1 MKDIEQLK
9 SLWKSLFGDTEAFIS
24 LFFHEVVRDENIRVL
39 EEKGRIL
46 SALYMLP
53 YPFRIWNQ
61 EVTASYISGAGT
73 LPEAQGRGLMRS
85 LLIDSF
91 KEMERRQ
98 IPLSILIPAEP
109 WLYGFYEKSGYV
121 TVFAYNQ
128 QVYPPKDRSLV
139 SATDRTSTS
148 SVGFPPKEQRLG
160 EDDLQCGEN
169 GLKQGEDA
177 LVMEQYSIS
186 DLGDS
191 FLQESEE
198 EGVRLGEDNLQQRED
213 SLRYGKDGL
222 QCGEDESPC
231 EEEGLQHGKE
241 SLVSVRYSISDLGD
255 SFLQKREDLMDACF
269 SYFDQRLRERNACV
283 LHPYAN
289 FRTIVHDY
297 AISDGKIWVA
307 LNSEHIP
314 VGIIFTVPAGGSS
327 FVAKELVADSEEV
340 KEALLCTALNH
351 YHASSGI
358 YRTVVPHTSPTADFS
373 TIAAANSNGT
383 SKAASN
389 ITDVEDSSTT
399 PTVAS
404 NAVDS
409 YTSSSAVS
417 KATTEAASIG
427 TSEFVSNASSEEG
440 QTIPFGMARII
451 DANKMLSM
459 WAAVN
464 PERRLI
470 IHLSDPLLTNN
481 NGSYIIENG
490 KCFKT
495 TDNEGIQTERN
506 YSFQKGIINKP
517 GITNDRIDASPCN
530 TTEGYAMMQHSEDT
544 KTGGD
549 GTPGDYYLETDKE
562 AFETLTMDI
571 GQLAHFIIYPE
582 YPFMSLM
589 FD

>member
-24 LFFHEVVRDENIRVL
+24 LFFHEVVREENIRVL

-73 LPEAQGRGLMRS
+73 LPEAQGRGLMRR

-128 QVYPPKDRSLV
+128 QVYPPKEQRFV

-148 SVGFPPKEQRLG
+148 SVGYPPKEQRLG
-160 EDDLQCGEN
+160 EDDLQCGEETLQCGEN

-198 EGVRLGEDNLQQRED
+198 EGVRLGEDNLQERED

-222 QCGEDESPC
+222 QCGEDDLQYSEN
-231 EEEGLQHGKE
+231 GLKYGEDAILSEK
-241 SLVSVRYSISDLGD
+241 YSISDLGD
-255 SFLQKREDLMDACF
+255 SFLQKREDLMGACF
-269 SYFDQRLRERNACV
+269 SYFDQRLRERNACI
-283 LHPYAN
+283 LHSYAN

-307 LNSEHIP
+307 LNNEHIP

-340 KEALLCTALNH
+340 KEVLLRTALNH

-358 YRTVVPHTSPTADFS
+358 YRTVVLHASPTADFS
-373 TIAAANSNGT
+373 TIAA
-383 SKAASN
+383 
-389 ITDVEDSSTT
+389 
-399 PTVAS
+399 
-404 NAVDS
+404 
-409 YTSSSAVS
+409 
-417 KATTEAASIG
+417 AASIG

-451 DANKMLSM
+451 DAYKVLSM

-464 PERRLI
+464 PERRMI

-495 TDNEGIQTERN
+495 TNNEGIQTERN
-506 YSFQKGIINKP
+506 YSFQKGIINKQ
-517 GITNDRIDASPCN
+517 S
-530 TTEGYAMMQHSEDT
+530 DT

-549 GTPGDYYLETDKE
+549 GITGENAEDYAMSHLIEDTKDRGDGTPCNCHSKADNE
-562 AFETLTMDI
+562 AFEVLTMDI
-571 GQLAHFIIYPE
+571 GQLAHFLIYPE
-582 YPFMSLM
+582 HPFMSLM

>member
-73 LPEAQGRGLMRS
+73 LPEAQGRGLMRR

-109 WLYGFYEKSGYV
+109 WLYGFYEKSGYA

-128 QVYPPKDRSLV
+128 QVYPPKERRLASI
-139 SATDRTSTS
+139 TGGTSPS
-148 SVGFPPKEQRLG
+148 SVGFPSKEQRLEEEG
-160 EDDLQCGEN
+160 FSC
-169 GLKQGEDA
+169 K
-177 LVMEQYSIS
+177 
-186 DLGDS
+186 
-191 FLQESEE
+191 E
-198 EGVRLGEDNLQQRED
+198 EGVRLGEDNLQQPED
-213 SLRYGKDGL
+213 SLRYEKDGL
-222 QCGEDESPC
+222 QCGEDDLQYSEN
-231 EEEGLQHGKE
+231 GLKYGEDAILLEK
-241 SLVSVRYSISDLGD
+241 YSISDLGD
-255 SFLQKREDLMDACF
+255 SFLQKREDLMGACF
-269 SYFDQRLRERNACV
+269 SYFDQRLRERNASV

-297 AISDGKIWVA
+297 AISDGQIWVA
-307 LNSEHIP
+307 LNNGHIP
-314 VGIIFTVPAGGSS
+314 VGIIFTVPAGSSS

-340 KEALLCTALNH
+340 KEVLLRTALNH

-358 YRTVVPHTSPTADFS
+358 YRTV
-373 TIAAANSNGT
+373 
-383 SKAASN
+383 
-389 ITDVEDSSTT
+389 
-399 PTVAS
+399 
-404 NAVDS
+404 
-409 YTSSSAVS
+409 
-417 KATTEAASIG
+417 
-427 TSEFVSNASSEEG
+427 VSNASSEEG

-451 DANKMLSM
+451 DAYKMLSM

-481 NGSYIIENG
+481 NGSYCIESG
-490 KCFKT
+490 KCYKT
-495 TDNEGIQTERN
+495 TN
-506 YSFQKGIINKP
+506 NKY
-517 GITNDRIDASPCN
+517 ND
-530 TTEGYAMMQHSEDT
+530 
-544 KTGGD
+544 
-549 GTPGDYYLETDKE
+549 
-562 AFETLTMDI
+562 AFEVLTMDI
-571 GQLAHFIIYPE
+571 GQLAHFLICPE

>member
-24 LFFHEVVRDENIRVL
+24 LFFHEVVCEENIRVL

-73 LPEAQGRGLMRS
+73 LPEAQGRGLMRR

-91 KEMERRQ
+91 KEMEHRQ

-109 WLYGFYEKSGYV
+109 WLYGFYEKSGYA
-121 TVFAYNQ
+121 TVFSYNQ
-128 QVYPPKDRSLV
+128 QVYPPKERFLASI
-139 SATDRTSTS
+139 TGGTSPS
-148 SVGFPPKEQRLG
+148 SVGFPPKKQRL
-160 EDDLQCGEN
+160 E
-169 GLKQGEDA
+169 EDA

-191 FLQESEE
+191 FLQ
-198 EGVRLGEDNLQQRED
+198 
-213 SLRYGKDGL
+213 
-222 QCGEDESPC
+222 
-231 EEEGLQHGKE
+231 
-241 SLVSVRYSISDLGD
+241 
-255 SFLQKREDLMDACF
+255 KREDLMDTCF
-269 SYFDQRLRERNACV
+269 SYFDQRLRERNACI
-283 LHPYAN
+283 LHSYTN

-307 LNSEHIP
+307 LNNEHIP

-340 KEALLCTALNH
+340 KEALLRTALNH

-358 YRTVVPHTSPTADFS
+358 YRTVVPHASPTADS
-373 TIAAANSNGT
+373 SAIAA
-383 SKAASN
+383 
-389 ITDVEDSSTT
+389 
-399 PTVAS
+399 
-404 NAVDS
+404 
-409 YTSSSAVS
+409 
-417 KATTEAASIG
+417 AASIG
-427 TSEFVSNASSEEG
+427 NSEFVSNASSEER

-451 DANKMLSM
+451 DAYKVLSM

-481 NGSYIIENG
+481 NGSYCIESG
-490 KCFKT
+490 KCYKT
-495 TDNEGIQTERN
+495 TNNEGIQTERN
-506 YSFQKGIINKP
+506 YSFQKGKINKQ
-517 GITNDRIDASPCN
+517 S
-530 TTEGYAMMQHSEDT
+530 DT
-544 KTGGD
+544 KTGSDEITGENAEDYAMSHLIEDAKDRGD
-549 GTPGDYYLETDKE
+549 GTPCNCHSKEDNE
-562 AFETLTMDI
+562 AFEVLTMDI
-571 GQLAHFIIYPE
+571 GQLAHFLIYPE
-582 YPFMSLM
+582 QPFMSLM

>member
-24 LFFHEVVRDENIRVL
+24 LFFHEVVREENIRVL

-109 WLYGFYEKSGYV
+109 WLYGFYEKSGYA

-128 QVYPPKDRSLV
+128 QVYPPKKQRFV

-148 SVGFPPKEQRLG
+148 SVGYPPKEQRLG
-160 EDDLQCGEN
+160 EDDLQCGEETLQCGEN

-191 FLQESEE
+191 FLQ
-198 EGVRLGEDNLQQRED
+198 
-213 SLRYGKDGL
+213 
-222 QCGEDESPC
+222 
-231 EEEGLQHGKE
+231 
-241 SLVSVRYSISDLGD
+241 
-255 SFLQKREDLMDACF
+255 KREDLMGACF
-269 SYFDQRLRERNACV
+269 SYFDQRLRERNACI
-283 LHPYAN
+283 LHSYAN

-307 LNSEHIP
+307 LNNEHIP

-327 FVAKELVADSEEV
+327 FVAKEVVADSEEV
-340 KEALLCTALNH
+340 KEVLLRTALNH
-351 YHASSGI
+351 YHASSGT
-358 YRTVVPHTSPTADFS
+358 YRTVVPHASPTADFS
-373 TIAAANSNGT
+373 TIAAADSNGT
-383 SKAASN
+383 SK
-389 ITDVEDSSTT
+389 
-399 PTVAS
+399 
-404 NAVDS
+404 
-409 YTSSSAVS
+409 
-417 KATTEAASIG
+417 AASIG

-451 DANKMLSM
+451 DANKVLSM

-464 PERRLI
+464 PERRMI

-495 TDNEGIQTERN
+495 TNNEGIQTERN
-506 YSFQKGIINKP
+506 YSFQKGIINKQ
-517 GITNDRIDASPCN
+517 S
-530 TTEGYAMMQHSEDT
+530 DT

-549 GTPGDYYLETDKE
+549 EITGENAEDYAMSHLIEDAKNRGDGTPCNCYSKADNE
-562 AFETLTMDI
+562 AFEVLTMDI
-571 GQLAHFIIYPE
+571 GQLAHFLIYPE
-582 YPFMSLM
+582 HPFMSLM

>member
-24 LFFHEVVRDENIRVL
+24 LFFHEVVREENIRVL

-73 LPEAQGRGLMRS
+73 LPEAQGRGLMRR

-91 KEMERRQ
+91 KEMEHRQ

-109 WLYGFYEKSGYV
+109 WLYGFYEKSGYA

-128 QVYPPKDRSLV
+128 QVYPPKER
-139 SATDRTSTS
+139 
-148 SVGFPPKEQRLG
+148 RL
-160 EDDLQCGEN
+160 
-169 GLKQGEDA
+169 GEDA
-177 LVMEQYSIS
+177 LVME
-186 DLGDS
+186 
-191 FLQESEE
+191 
-198 EGVRLGEDNLQQRED
+198 
-213 SLRYGKDGL
+213 K
-222 QCGEDESPC
+222 
-231 EEEGLQHGKE
+231 
-241 SLVSVRYSISDLGD
+241 YSISDLGD
-255 SFLQKREDLMDACF
+255 SFLQKREDLMGACF
-269 SYFDQRLRERNACV
+269 SYFDQRLRERNACI
-283 LHPYAN
+283 LHSYTN

-307 LNSEHIP
+307 LNNEHIP

-340 KEALLCTALNH
+340 KEALLRTALNH

-358 YRTVVPHTSPTADFS
+358 YRTVVPHASPD
-373 TIAAANSNGT
+373 G
-383 SKAASN
+383 
-389 ITDVEDSSTT
+389 
-399 PTVAS
+399 
-404 NAVDS
+404 
-409 YTSSSAVS
+409 
-417 KATTEAASIG
+417 
-427 TSEFVSNASSEEG
+427 G

-470 IHLSDPLLTNN
+470 IHLSDQLLTNN
-481 NGSYIIENG
+481 NGSYCIESG
-490 KCFKT
+490 KCYKT
-495 TDNEGIQTERN
+495 TNNKGIQTERN
-506 YSFQKGIINKP
+506 YSFQKGIINKQ
-517 GITNDRIDASPCN
+517 S
-530 TTEGYAMMQHSEDT
+530 DT

-549 GTPGDYYLETDKE
+549 GTPCNCHSKADNE
-562 AFETLTMDI
+562 AFEVLTMDI
-571 GQLAHFIIYPE
+571 GQLAHFLIYPE
-582 YPFMSLM
+582 QPFMSLM

>member
-24 LFFHEVVRDENIRVL
+24 LFFHEVVCEENIRVL

-73 LPEAQGRGLMRS
+73 LPEAQGRGLMRR

-109 WLYGFYEKSGYV
+109 WLYGFYEKSGYA

-128 QVYPPKDRSLV
+128 QVYPPK
-139 SATDRTSTS
+139 
-148 SVGFPPKEQRLG
+148 EQRLG
-160 EDDLQCGEN
+160 ED
-169 GLKQGEDA
+169 A
-177 LVMEQYSIS
+177 LVVE
-186 DLGDS
+186 
-191 FLQESEE
+191 
-198 EGVRLGEDNLQQRED
+198 
-213 SLRYGKDGL
+213 K
-222 QCGEDESPC
+222 
-231 EEEGLQHGKE
+231 
-241 SLVSVRYSISDLGD
+241 YSISDLGD
-255 SFLQKREDLMDACF
+255 SFLQKREDLMGACF
-269 SYFDQRLRERNACV
+269 SYFDQRLRERNACI
-283 LHPYAN
+283 LHFYAN

-307 LNSEHIP
+307 LNNEHIP

-340 KEALLCTALNH
+340 KEVLLRTALNH

-358 YRTVVPHTSPTADFS
+358 YRTVV
-373 TIAAANSNGT
+373 SNT
-383 SKAASN
+383 
-389 ITDVEDSSTT
+389 
-399 PTVAS
+399 
-404 NAVDS
+404 
-409 YTSSSAVS
+409 
-417 KATTEAASIG
+417 
-427 TSEFVSNASSEEG
+427 SSEEG

-451 DANKMLSM
+451 DAYKVLSM

-495 TDNEGIQTERN
+495 TNNEGIQTERN
-506 YSFQKGIINKP
+506 YSFQKGIINKQ
-517 GITNDRIDASPCN
+517 S
-530 TTEGYAMMQHSEDT
+530 DT

-549 GTPGDYYLETDKE
+549 GITGENAEDYAMSHLIEDTKDRGDGTPCNCHSKADNE
-562 AFETLTMDI
+562 AFEVLTMDI
-571 GQLAHFIIYPE
+571 GQLAHFFIYPE
-582 YPFMSLM
+582 QPFMSLM

>member
-24 LFFHEVVRDENIRVL
+24 LFFHEVVCEENIRVL

-73 LPEAQGRGLMRS
+73 LPEAQGRGLMRR

-109 WLYGFYEKSGYV
+109 WLYGFYEKSGYA
-121 TVFAYNQ
+121 TVFSYNQ
-128 QVYPPKDRSLV
+128 QVYLPKDR
-139 SATDRTSTS
+139 
-148 SVGFPPKEQRLG
+148 RL
-160 EDDLQCGEN
+160 
-169 GLKQGEDA
+169 GEDA
-177 LVMEQYSIS
+177 LVVE
-186 DLGDS
+186 
-191 FLQESEE
+191 
-198 EGVRLGEDNLQQRED
+198 
-213 SLRYGKDGL
+213 K
-222 QCGEDESPC
+222 
-231 EEEGLQHGKE
+231 
-241 SLVSVRYSISDLGD
+241 YSISDLGD

-269 SYFDQRLRERNACV
+269 SYFDQRLRERNACI
-283 LHPYAN
+283 LHPYTN

-307 LNSEHIP
+307 LNNEHIP

-340 KEALLCTALNH
+340 KEALLRTALNH

-358 YRTVVPHTSPTADFS
+358 YRTVVPPTSPTADFS
-373 TIAAANSNGT
+373 TIAAADSNGT

-404 NAVDS
+404 NTVDS

-451 DANKMLSM
+451 DANKVLSM

-464 PERRLI
+464 QERRMI

-495 TDNEGIQTERN
+495 TNNEHI
-506 YSFQKGIINKP
+506 
-517 GITNDRIDASPCN
+517 
-530 TTEGYAMMQHSEDT
+530 H
-544 KTGGD
+544 
-549 GTPGDYYLETDKE
+549 
-562 AFETLTMDI
+562 AFEVLTMDI
-571 GQLAHFIIYPE
+571 GQLAHFLIYPE
-582 YPFMSLM
+582 HPFMSLM

>member
-24 LFFHEVVRDENIRVL
+24 LFFHEVVREENIRVL

-73 LPEAQGRGLMRS
+73 LPEAQGRGLMRR

-91 KEMERRQ
+91 KEMEHRL

-109 WLYGFYEKSGYV
+109 WLYGFYEKSGYA
-121 TVFAYNQ
+121 TVFTYNQ
-128 QVYPPKDRSLV
+128 QVYPPK
-139 SATDRTSTS
+139 
-148 SVGFPPKEQRLG
+148 EQRL
-160 EDDLQCGEN
+160 E
-169 GLKQGEDA
+169 EDA

-191 FLQESEE
+191 FLQ
-198 EGVRLGEDNLQQRED
+198 
-213 SLRYGKDGL
+213 
-222 QCGEDESPC
+222 
-231 EEEGLQHGKE
+231 
-241 SLVSVRYSISDLGD
+241 
-255 SFLQKREDLMDACF
+255 KREDLMGACF
-269 SYFDQRLRERNACV
+269 SYFDQRLRERNACI

-307 LNSEHIP
+307 LNNEHIP

-340 KEALLCTALNH
+340 KEVLLRTALNH

-358 YRTVVPHTSPTADFS
+358 YRTVVLHASPTADFS
-373 TIAAANSNGT
+373 TIAAADSN
-383 SKAASN
+383 
-389 ITDVEDSSTT
+389 
-399 PTVAS
+399 
-404 NAVDS
+404 
-409 YTSSSAVS
+409 
-417 KATTEAASIG
+417 G

-464 PERRLI
+464 PERRMI

-481 NGSYIIENG
+481 NGSYCIESG
-490 KCFKT
+490 KCYKT
-495 TDNEGIQTERN
+495 TNNKGIQTERN
-506 YSFQKGIINKP
+506 YSFQKGIINKQ
-517 GITNDRIDASPCN
+517 S
-530 TTEGYAMMQHSEDT
+530 DT

-549 GTPGDYYLETDKE
+549 GTPCNCHSKADNE
-562 AFETLTMDI
+562 AFEVLTMDI
-571 GQLAHFIIYPE
+571 GQLAHFLIYPE
-582 YPFMSLM
+582 HPFMSLM

>member
-24 LFFHEVVRDENIRVL
+24 LFFHEVVREENIRVL

-91 KEMERRQ
+91 KEMELRQ

-109 WLYGFYEKSGYV
+109 WLYGFYEKSGYA

-128 QVYPPKDRSLV
+128 QVYPPK
-139 SATDRTSTS
+139 
-148 SVGFPPKEQRLG
+148 EQRL
-160 EDDLQCGEN
+160 E
-169 GLKQGEDA
+169 EDA
-177 LVMEQYSIS
+177 LVMEQYS
-186 DLGDS
+186 
-191 FLQESEE
+191 F
-198 EGVRLGEDNLQQRED
+198 
-213 SLRYGKDGL
+213 
-222 QCGEDESPC
+222 
-231 EEEGLQHGKE
+231 
-241 SLVSVRYSISDLGD
+241 SDLGD

-269 SYFDQRLRERNACV
+269 SYFDQRLRERNACI

-307 LNSEHIP
+307 LNNEHIP

-340 KEALLCTALNH
+340 KEALLRTALNH

-358 YRTVVPHTSPTADFS
+358 YRTVVPHASPD
-373 TIAAANSNGT
+373 G
-383 SKAASN
+383 
-389 ITDVEDSSTT
+389 
-399 PTVAS
+399 
-404 NAVDS
+404 
-409 YTSSSAVS
+409 
-417 KATTEAASIG
+417 
-427 TSEFVSNASSEEG
+427 G

-470 IHLSDPLLTNN
+470 IHLSDQLLTNN
-481 NGSYIIENG
+481 NGSYCIESG
-490 KCFKT
+490 KCYKT
-495 TDNEGIQTERN
+495 TNNKGIQTERN
-506 YSFQKGIINKP
+506 YSFQKGIINKQ
-517 GITNDRIDASPCN
+517 S
-530 TTEGYAMMQHSEDT
+530 DT

-549 GTPGDYYLETDKE
+549 GTPGDYYSETDKE
-562 AFETLTMDI
+562 AFEVLTMDI
-571 GQLAHFIIYPE
+571 GQLAHFLIYPE
-582 YPFMSLM
+582 HPFMSLM

>member
-24 LFFHEVVRDENIRVL
+24 LFFHEVVCEENIRVL

-73 LPEAQGRGLMRS
+73 LPEAQGRGLMRR

-109 WLYGFYEKSGYV
+109 WLYGFYEKSGYA

-128 QVYPPKDRSLV
+128 QVYPPKDRSLL
-139 SATDRTSTS
+139 STKGGISPS
-148 SVGFPPKEQRLG
+148 SVGFPPKEQHLG
-160 EDDLQCGEN
+160 EEGFSY
-169 GLKQGEDA
+169 K
-177 LVMEQYSIS
+177 
-186 DLGDS
+186 
-191 FLQESEE
+191 E
-198 EGVRLGEDNLQQRED
+198 EGVRLGEDNLQQPED
-213 SLRYGKDGL
+213 CLRYEKDGL
-222 QCGEDESPC
+222 QCGKDDLQYSENGLKYGEDA
-231 EEEGLQHGKE
+231 
-241 SLVSVRYSISDLGD
+241 LVVEKYSIGDLGD
-255 SFLQKREDLMDACF
+255 SFLQKREDLMGACF
-269 SYFDQRLRERNACV
+269 SYFDQRLRERNACI
-283 LHPYAN
+283 LHSYAN

-307 LNSEHIP
+307 LNNEHIP

-340 KEALLCTALNH
+340 KEVLLRTALNH

-358 YRTVVPHTSPTADFS
+358 YRTV
-373 TIAAANSNGT
+373 
-383 SKAASN
+383 ASN
-389 ITDVEDSSTT
+389 T
-399 PTVAS
+399 
-404 NAVDS
+404 
-409 YTSSSAVS
+409 
-417 KATTEAASIG
+417 
-427 TSEFVSNASSEEG
+427 SSEER
-440 QTIPFGMARII
+440 QTVPFGMARII
-451 DANKMLSM
+451 DAYKVLSM

-464 PERRLI
+464 PERQLI

-481 NGSYIIENG
+481 NGSYCIESG
-490 KCFKT
+490 KCYKT
-495 TDNEGIQTERN
+495 TNNEGIQTERN
-506 YSFQKGIINKP
+506 YSFQKGIINKQ
-517 GITNDRIDASPCN
+517 S
-530 TTEGYAMMQHSEDT
+530 DT

-549 GTPGDYYLETDKE
+549 GTPCNCHSKEDNE
-562 AFETLTMDI
+562 AFEVLTMDI
-571 GQLAHFIIYPE
+571 GQLAHFLIYPE
-582 YPFMSLM
+582 HPFMSLM

>member
-24 LFFHEVVRDENIRVL
+24 LFFHEVVREENIRVL

-73 LPEAQGRGLMRS
+73 LPEAQGRGLMRR

-109 WLYGFYEKSGYV
+109 WLYGFYEKSGYA

-128 QVYPPKDRSLV
+128 QVYPPK
-139 SATDRTSTS
+139 
-148 SVGFPPKEQRLG
+148 EQRFWEKG
-160 EDDLQCGEN
+160 FSCKED
-169 GLKQGEDA
+169 
-177 LVMEQYSIS
+177 
-186 DLGDS
+186 
-191 FLQESEE
+191 
-198 EGVRLGEDNLQQRED
+198 GVRLVEDSLQQRED
-213 SLRYGKDGL
+213 SLRYRKDGL
-222 QCGEDESPC
+222 QCGEDDLQYSEN
-231 EEEGLQHGKE
+231 GLKYGEDAILLEQ
-241 SLVSVRYSISDLGD
+241 YSISDLGD

-269 SYFDQRLRERNACV
+269 SYFDQRLREQNACI
-283 LHPYAN
+283 LHSYAN

-307 LNSEHIP
+307 LNNEHIP

-340 KEALLCTALNH
+340 KEVLLRTALNH

-358 YRTVVPHTSPTADFS
+358 YRTV
-373 TIAAANSNGT
+373 
-383 SKAASN
+383 
-389 ITDVEDSSTT
+389 
-399 PTVAS
+399 
-404 NAVDS
+404 
-409 YTSSSAVS
+409 
-417 KATTEAASIG
+417 
-427 TSEFVSNASSEEG
+427 VSNASSEEG

-459 WAAVN
+459 WAAIN

-481 NGSYIIENG
+481 NGSYCIESG
-490 KCFKT
+490 KCYKT
-495 TDNEGIQTERN
+495 TN
-506 YSFQKGIINKP
+506 NKY
-517 GITNDRIDASPCN
+517 ND
-530 TTEGYAMMQHSEDT
+530 
-544 KTGGD
+544 
-549 GTPGDYYLETDKE
+549 
-562 AFETLTMDI
+562 AFEVLTMDI
-571 GQLAHFIIYPE
+571 GQLAHFLICPE

>member
-73 LPEAQGRGLMRS
+73 LPEAQGRGLMRR

-109 WLYGFYEKSGYV
+109 WLYGFYEKSGYA

-128 QVYPPKDRSLV
+128 QVYPPK
-139 SATDRTSTS
+139 
-148 SVGFPPKEQRLG
+148 EQRLG
-160 EDDLQCGEN
+160 ED
-169 GLKQGEDA
+169 A
-177 LVMEQYSIS
+177 LVVE
-186 DLGDS
+186 
-191 FLQESEE
+191 
-198 EGVRLGEDNLQQRED
+198 
-213 SLRYGKDGL
+213 K
-222 QCGEDESPC
+222 
-231 EEEGLQHGKE
+231 
-241 SLVSVRYSISDLGD
+241 YSISDLGD
-255 SFLQKREDLMDACF
+255 SFLQKREDLMGACF
-269 SYFDQRLRERNACV
+269 SYFDQRLRERNACI
-283 LHPYAN
+283 LHSYAN

-307 LNSEHIP
+307 LNNEHIP

-327 FVAKELVADSEEV
+327 FVAKELVADSKEV
-340 KEALLCTALNH
+340 KEVLLRTALNH

-358 YRTVVPHTSPTADFS
+358 YRTVVPHASPTAD
-373 TIAAANSNGT
+373 
-383 SKAASN
+383 
-389 ITDVEDSSTT
+389 SS
-399 PTVAS
+399 
-404 NAVDS
+404 
-409 YTSSSAVS
+409 
-417 KATTEAASIG
+417 ATTEAASIG

-451 DANKMLSM
+451 DAYKVLSM

-464 PERRLI
+464 PERQLI

-481 NGSYIIENG
+481 NGSYCIESG
-490 KCFKT
+490 KCYKT
-495 TDNEGIQTERN
+495 TNNKGIQTERN
-506 YSFQKGIINKP
+506 YSFQKGIINKQ
-517 GITNDRIDASPCN
+517 I
-530 TTEGYAMMQHSEDT
+530 DT

-549 GTPGDYYLETDKE
+549 GTPCNCHSKADNE
-562 AFETLTMDI
+562 AFEVLTMDI
-571 GQLAHFIIYPE
+571 GQLAHFLIYPE
-582 YPFMSLM
+582 QPFMSLM

>member
-24 LFFHEVVRDENIRVL
+24 LFFHEVVREENIRVL

-73 LPEAQGRGLMRS
+73 LPEAQGRGLMRR

-109 WLYGFYEKSGYV
+109 WLYGFYEKSGYA

-128 QVYPPKDRSLV
+128 QVYPPK
-139 SATDRTSTS
+139 
-148 SVGFPPKEQRLG
+148 EQRLG
-160 EDDLQCGEN
+160 ED
-169 GLKQGEDA
+169 A
-177 LVMEQYSIS
+177 LVVE
-186 DLGDS
+186 
-191 FLQESEE
+191 
-198 EGVRLGEDNLQQRED
+198 
-213 SLRYGKDGL
+213 K
-222 QCGEDESPC
+222 
-231 EEEGLQHGKE
+231 
-241 SLVSVRYSISDLGD
+241 YSISDLGD
-255 SFLQKREDLMDACF
+255 SFLQKREDLMGACF
-269 SYFDQRLRERNACV
+269 SYFDQRLRERNACI
-283 LHPYAN
+283 LHSNTN

-307 LNSEHIP
+307 LNNEHIP

-340 KEALLCTALNH
+340 KEVLLRTALNH

-358 YRTVVPHTSPTADFS
+358 YRTVVLHASPTADFS
-373 TIAAANSNGT
+373 TIAAADSN
-383 SKAASN
+383 
-389 ITDVEDSSTT
+389 
-399 PTVAS
+399 
-404 NAVDS
+404 
-409 YTSSSAVS
+409 
-417 KATTEAASIG
+417 G

-451 DANKMLSM
+451 DANKVLSM

-464 PERRLI
+464 PERRMI

-495 TDNEGIQTERN
+495 TNNEHI
-506 YSFQKGIINKP
+506 
-517 GITNDRIDASPCN
+517 
-530 TTEGYAMMQHSEDT
+530 H
-544 KTGGD
+544 
-549 GTPGDYYLETDKE
+549 
-562 AFETLTMDI
+562 AFEVLTMDI
-571 GQLAHFIIYPE
+571 GQLAHFLIYPE
-582 YPFMSLM
+582 QPFMSLM

>member
-73 LPEAQGRGLMRS
+73 LPEAQGRGLMRR

-109 WLYGFYEKSGYV
+109 WLYGFYEKSGYA

-128 QVYPPKDRSLV
+128 QVYPPKERFLASI
-139 SATDRTSTS
+139 TGGTSPS
-148 SVGFPPKEQRLG
+148 SVGFPPKEQRLEEEG
-160 EDDLQCGEN
+160 FSY
-169 GLKQGEDA
+169 K
-177 LVMEQYSIS
+177 
-186 DLGDS
+186 
-191 FLQESEE
+191 E
-198 EGVRLGEDNLQQRED
+198 EGVRLGEDNLQQPED
-213 SLRYGKDGL
+213 SLRYEKDGL
-222 QCGEDESPC
+222 QCGEDDLQYSEN
-231 EEEGLQHGKE
+231 GLKYGEDAILLEQ
-241 SLVSVRYSISDLGD
+241 YSFDDLGD
-255 SFLQKREDLMDACF
+255 SFLQKREYLMDACF
-269 SYFDQRLRERNACV
+269 SYFDQRLRERNACI
-283 LHPYAN
+283 LHSYTN

-307 LNSEHIP
+307 LNNEHIP

-340 KEALLCTALNH
+340 KEVLLRTALNH

-358 YRTVVPHTSPTADFS
+358 YRTVVLHASPTADFS
-373 TIAAANSNGT
+373 TIAAADSN
-383 SKAASN
+383 
-389 ITDVEDSSTT
+389 D
-399 PTVAS
+399 
-404 NAVDS
+404 
-409 YTSSSAVS
+409 
-417 KATTEAASIG
+417 

-451 DANKMLSM
+451 DANKVLSM

-490 KCFKT
+490 KCYKT
-495 TDNEGIQTERN
+495 TNNEGIQTERN
-506 YSFQKGIINKP
+506 YSFQKGKINKQ
-517 GITNDRIDASPCN
+517 S
-530 TTEGYAMMQHSEDT
+530 DT

-549 GTPGDYYLETDKE
+549 GTPCNCHSKADNE
-562 AFETLTMDI
+562 AFEVLTMDI
-571 GQLAHFIIYPE
+571 GQLAHFLIYPE
-582 YPFMSLM
+582 HPFMSLM

>member
-24 LFFHEVVRDENIRVL
+24 LFFHEVVREENIRVL

-53 YPFRIWNQ
+53 YPFRIWKQ

-73 LPEAQGRGLMRS
+73 LPEAQGRGLMRR

-109 WLYGFYEKSGYV
+109 WLYGFYEKSGYA

-128 QVYPPKDRSLV
+128 QVYPPK
-139 SATDRTSTS
+139 
-148 SVGFPPKEQRLG
+148 EQRL
-160 EDDLQCGEN
+160 E
-169 GLKQGEDA
+169 EDA

-191 FLQESEE
+191 FLQ
-198 EGVRLGEDNLQQRED
+198 
-213 SLRYGKDGL
+213 
-222 QCGEDESPC
+222 
-231 EEEGLQHGKE
+231 
-241 SLVSVRYSISDLGD
+241 
-255 SFLQKREDLMDACF
+255 KREDLLDACF
-269 SYFDQRLRERNACV
+269 SYFDQRLRERNACI
-283 LHPYAN
+283 LHSYTN

-307 LNSEHIP
+307 LNNEHIP

-340 KEALLCTALNH
+340 KEVLLRTALNH

-358 YRTVVPHTSPTADFS
+358 YRTV
-373 TIAAANSNGT
+373 
-383 SKAASN
+383 
-389 ITDVEDSSTT
+389 
-399 PTVAS
+399 
-404 NAVDS
+404 
-409 YTSSSAVS
+409 
-417 KATTEAASIG
+417 
-427 TSEFVSNASSEEG
+427 VSNASSEEG

-451 DANKMLSM
+451 DANKILSM

-464 PERRLI
+464 PERRMI

-481 NGSYIIENG
+481 NGSYCIESG
-490 KCFKT
+490 KCYKT
-495 TDNEGIQTERN
+495 TNNKGIQTERN
-506 YSFQKGIINKP
+506 YSFQKGIINKQ
-517 GITNDRIDASPCN
+517 S
-530 TTEGYAMMQHSEDT
+530 DT

-549 GTPGDYYLETDKE
+549 GITGENAEDYAMSHLIEEAKDRGDGTPCNCHSKADNE
-562 AFETLTMDI
+562 AFEVLTMDI
-571 GQLAHFIIYPE
+571 GQLAHFLIYPE
-582 YPFMSLM
+582 HPFMSLM

>member
-53 YPFRIWNQ
+53 YPFRIWKQ

-73 LPEAQGRGLMRS
+73 LPEAQGRGLMRR

-109 WLYGFYEKSGYV
+109 WLYGFYEKSGYA

-128 QVYPPKDRSLV
+128 QVYPPKERSLL
-139 SATDRTSTS
+139 STTGGTSLS
-148 SVGFPPKEQRLG
+148 SVGFPPKEQRLEEEG
-160 EDDLQCGEN
+160 FSY
-169 GLKQGEDA
+169 K
-177 LVMEQYSIS
+177 
-186 DLGDS
+186 
-191 FLQESEE
+191 E
-198 EGVRLGEDNLQQRED
+198 EGVRLAEDNLQQPED
-213 SLRYGKDGL
+213 SLRYEKDGL
-222 QCGEDESPC
+222 QCGEDDLQYSEN
-231 EEEGLQHGKE
+231 GLKYGEDAILLEQ
-241 SLVSVRYSISDLGD
+241 YSIGDLGD
-255 SFLQKREDLMDACF
+255 SFLQKREDLMGACF
-269 SYFDQRLRERNACV
+269 SYFDQRLRERNACI
-283 LHPYAN
+283 LHSYTN
-289 FRTIVHDY
+289 FQTIVHDY

-307 LNSEHIP
+307 FNNEHIP

-327 FVAKELVADSEEV
+327 FVAKELVADNEEV
-340 KEALLCTALNH
+340 KKVLLRTALNH

-358 YRTVVPHTSPTADFS
+358 YRTVVPHASPTADFS
-373 TIAAANSNGT
+373 TIAAADSNGT

-417 KATTEAASIG
+417 KASTEAASIG
-427 TSEFVSNASSEEG
+427 TSEFVSNASSEEE

-451 DANKMLSM
+451 DAYKVLSM

-481 NGSYIIENG
+481 NGSYCIESG
-490 KCFKT
+490 KCYKT
-495 TDNEGIQTERN
+495 TNNKGIQTERN
-506 YSFQKGIINKP
+506 YSFQKGIINKQ
-517 GITNDRIDASPCN
+517 S
-530 TTEGYAMMQHSEDT
+530 DT

-549 GTPGDYYLETDKE
+549 EITSENAEGYAMSHLIEDAKDRGDGTPCNCHSKADNE
-562 AFETLTMDI
+562 AFEVLTMDI
-571 GQLAHFIIYPE
+571 GQLAHFLIYPE
-582 YPFMSLM
+582 QPFMSLM

>member
-24 LFFHEVVRDENIRVL
+24 LFFHEVVREENIRVL

-73 LPEAQGRGLMRS
+73 LPEAQGRGLMRR

-91 KEMERRQ
+91 KEMEHRQ

-109 WLYGFYEKSGYV
+109 WLYGFYEKSGYA

-128 QVYPPKDRSLV
+128 QVYPPKERSLV

-148 SVGFPPKEQRLG
+148 SVGYPPKEQRLG
-160 EDDLQCGEN
+160 EDDLQCGEETLQCGEN
-169 GLKQGEDA
+169 GLKHGKDA
-177 LVMEQYSIS
+177 LVMEQ
-186 DLGDS
+186 
-191 FLQESEE
+191 
-198 EGVRLGEDNLQQRED
+198 
-213 SLRYGKDGL
+213 
-222 QCGEDESPC
+222 
-231 EEEGLQHGKE
+231 
-241 SLVSVRYSISDLGD
+241 YSISDLGD

-269 SYFDQRLRERNACV
+269 SYFDQRLRERNACI
-283 LHPYAN
+283 LHSYAN

-307 LNSEHIP
+307 LNNEHIP

-340 KEALLCTALNH
+340 KEALLRTALNH

-358 YRTVVPHTSPTADFS
+358 YRTVVPHASPD
-373 TIAAANSNGT
+373 G
-383 SKAASN
+383 
-389 ITDVEDSSTT
+389 
-399 PTVAS
+399 
-404 NAVDS
+404 
-409 YTSSSAVS
+409 
-417 KATTEAASIG
+417 
-427 TSEFVSNASSEEG
+427 G

-495 TDNEGIQTERN
+495 TNNEHI
-506 YSFQKGIINKP
+506 
-517 GITNDRIDASPCN
+517 
-530 TTEGYAMMQHSEDT
+530 H
-544 KTGGD
+544 
-549 GTPGDYYLETDKE
+549 
-562 AFETLTMDI
+562 AFEVLTMDI
-571 GQLAHFIIYPE
+571 GQLAHFLIYPE
-582 YPFMSLM
+582 QPFMSLM

>member
-53 YPFRIWNQ
+53 YPFRIWKQ

-73 LPEAQGRGLMRS
+73 LPEAQGRGLMRR

-109 WLYGFYEKSGYV
+109 WLYGFYEKSGYA

-128 QVYPPKDRSLV
+128 QVYPPKERSLL
-139 SATDRTSTS
+139 STTGGTSLS
-148 SVGFPPKEQRLG
+148 SVGFPPKEQRLEEEG
-160 EDDLQCGEN
+160 FSY
-169 GLKQGEDA
+169 K
-177 LVMEQYSIS
+177 
-186 DLGDS
+186 
-191 FLQESEE
+191 E
-198 EGVRLGEDNLQQRED
+198 EGVRLAEDNLQQPED
-213 SLRYGKDGL
+213 SLRYEKDGL
-222 QCGEDESPC
+222 QCGEDDLQYSEN
-231 EEEGLQHGKE
+231 GLKYGEDAILLEQ
-241 SLVSVRYSISDLGD
+241 YSIGDLGD
-255 SFLQKREDLMDACF
+255 SFLQKREDLMGACF
-269 SYFDQRLRERNACV
+269 SYFDQRLRERNACI
-283 LHPYAN
+283 LHSYTN
-289 FRTIVHDY
+289 FQTIVHDY

-307 LNSEHIP
+307 FNNEHIP

-327 FVAKELVADSEEV
+327 FVAKELEADSKEV
-340 KEALLCTALNH
+340 KEVLLRTALNH

-358 YRTVVPHTSPTADFS
+358 YRTVV
-373 TIAAANSNGT
+373 SNT
-383 SKAASN
+383 
-389 ITDVEDSSTT
+389 
-399 PTVAS
+399 
-404 NAVDS
+404 
-409 YTSSSAVS
+409 
-417 KATTEAASIG
+417 
-427 TSEFVSNASSEEG
+427 SSEEG

-451 DANKMLSM
+451 DAYKMLSM

-464 PERRLI
+464 QERRMI

-495 TDNEGIQTERN
+495 TINEHI
-506 YSFQKGIINKP
+506 
-517 GITNDRIDASPCN
+517 
-530 TTEGYAMMQHSEDT
+530 H
-544 KTGGD
+544 
-549 GTPGDYYLETDKE
+549 
-562 AFETLTMDI
+562 AFETITMDI
-571 GQLAHFIIYPE
+571 GQLAHFLIYPE
-582 YPFMSLM
+582 QPFMSLM

>member
-24 LFFHEVVRDENIRVL
+24 LFFHEVVREENIRVL

-73 LPEAQGRGLMRS
+73 LPEAQGRGLMRK

-91 KEMERRQ
+91 KEMDRRQ

-128 QVYPPKDRSLV
+128 QVYPPKEQRFV

-148 SVGFPPKEQRLG
+148 SVGYPPKEQRLG
-160 EDDLQCGEN
+160 EDDLQCGEETLQCGEN

-191 FLQESEE
+191 FLQESE
-198 EGVRLGEDNLQQRED
+198 
-213 SLRYGKDGL
+213 
-222 QCGEDESPC
+222 
-231 EEEGLQHGKE
+231 
-241 SLVSVRYSISDLGD
+241 
-255 SFLQKREDLMDACF
+255 DLMDACF
-269 SYFDQRLRERNACV
+269 SYFDQRLRERNACI
-283 LHPYAN
+283 LHSYTN

-340 KEALLCTALNH
+340 KEALLRTALNH

-358 YRTVVPHTSPTADFS
+358 YRTVV
-373 TIAAANSNGT
+373 SNT
-383 SKAASN
+383 
-389 ITDVEDSSTT
+389 
-399 PTVAS
+399 
-404 NAVDS
+404 
-409 YTSSSAVS
+409 
-417 KATTEAASIG
+417 
-427 TSEFVSNASSEEG
+427 SSEEG

>member
-24 LFFHEVVRDENIRVL
+24 LFFHEAVREENICVL

-73 LPEAQGRGLMRS
+73 LPEAQGRGLMRR

-109 WLYGFYEKSGYV
+109 WLYGFYEKSGYA

-128 QVYPPKDRSLV
+128 QVYPPKER
-139 SATDRTSTS
+139 
-148 SVGFPPKEQRLG
+148 RL
-160 EDDLQCGEN
+160 
-169 GLKQGEDA
+169 GEDA
-177 LVMEQYSIS
+177 LVME
-186 DLGDS
+186 
-191 FLQESEE
+191 
-198 EGVRLGEDNLQQRED
+198 
-213 SLRYGKDGL
+213 K
-222 QCGEDESPC
+222 
-231 EEEGLQHGKE
+231 
-241 SLVSVRYSISDLGD
+241 YSISDLGD

-269 SYFDQRLRERNACV
+269 SYFDQRLRERNACI

-307 LNSEHIP
+307 LNNEHIP

-327 FVAKELVADSEEV
+327 FVAKELVADSKEV
-340 KEALLCTALNH
+340 KEVLLRTALNH

-358 YRTVVPHTSPTADFS
+358 YRTVVPHASPTAD
-373 TIAAANSNGT
+373 
-383 SKAASN
+383 
-389 ITDVEDSSTT
+389 
-399 PTVAS
+399 
-404 NAVDS
+404 
-409 YTSSSAVS
+409 
-417 KATTEAASIG
+417 SIG

-451 DANKMLSM
+451 DAYKVLSM

-481 NGSYIIENG
+481 NGSYCIESG
-490 KCFKT
+490 KCYKT
-495 TDNEGIQTERN
+495 TNNEGIQTERN
-506 YSFQKGIINKP
+506 YSFQKGIINKQ
-517 GITNDRIDASPCN
+517 S
-530 TTEGYAMMQHSEDT
+530 DT

-549 GTPGDYYLETDKE
+549 GITGENAEDYAMSHLIEDAKDRGDGTPCNCHSKADNET
-562 AFETLTMDI
+562 FEVLTMDI
-571 GQLAHFIIYPE
+571 GQLAHFLFYPE
-582 YPFMSLM
+582 HPFMSLM

>member
-24 LFFHEVVRDENIRVL
+24 LFFHEVVRDENIRML

-73 LPEAQGRGLMRS
+73 LPEAQGRGLMRR

-109 WLYGFYEKSGYV
+109 WLYGFYEKSGYA
-121 TVFAYNQ
+121 TVFSYNQ
-128 QVYPPKDRSLV
+128 QVYPPKER
-139 SATDRTSTS
+139 
-148 SVGFPPKEQRLG
+148 RL
-160 EDDLQCGEN
+160 
-169 GLKQGEDA
+169 GEDA
-177 LVMEQYSIS
+177 LVVE
-186 DLGDS
+186 
-191 FLQESEE
+191 
-198 EGVRLGEDNLQQRED
+198 
-213 SLRYGKDGL
+213 K
-222 QCGEDESPC
+222 
-231 EEEGLQHGKE
+231 
-241 SLVSVRYSISDLGD
+241 YSISDLGD
-255 SFLQKREDLMDACF
+255 SFLQKREDLMGACF
-269 SYFDQRLRERNACV
+269 SYFDQRLRERNACI
-283 LHPYAN
+283 LHSYTN

-297 AISDGKIWVA
+297 AISDGKIWVT
-307 LNSEHIP
+307 LNNEHIP

-340 KEALLCTALNH
+340 KEVLLRTALNH

-358 YRTVVPHTSPTADFS
+358 YRTVV
-373 TIAAANSNGT
+373 SNT
-383 SKAASN
+383 
-389 ITDVEDSSTT
+389 
-399 PTVAS
+399 
-404 NAVDS
+404 
-409 YTSSSAVS
+409 
-417 KATTEAASIG
+417 
-427 TSEFVSNASSEEG
+427 SSEER

-451 DANKMLSM
+451 DANKVLSM

-464 PERRLI
+464 PERRMI

-495 TDNEGIQTERN
+495 TINEHI
-506 YSFQKGIINKP
+506 
-517 GITNDRIDASPCN
+517 
-530 TTEGYAMMQHSEDT
+530 H
-544 KTGGD
+544 
-549 GTPGDYYLETDKE
+549 
-562 AFETLTMDI
+562 AFETITMDI
-571 GQLAHFIIYPE
+571 GQLAHFLIYPE
-582 YPFMSLM
+582 QPFMSLM

>member
-24 LFFHEVVRDENIRVL
+24 LFFHEVVREENIRVL

-73 LPEAQGRGLMRS
+73 LPEAQGRGLMRR

-91 KEMERRQ
+91 KEMEHRL

-109 WLYGFYEKSGYV
+109 WLYGFYEKSGYA

-128 QVYPPKDRSLV
+128 QVYPPKDRSLL
-139 SATDRTSTS
+139 SITGGTSPY
-148 SVGFPPKEQRLG
+148 SVGFPPEEQRLEEEG
-160 EDDLQCGEN
+160 FSY
-169 GLKQGEDA
+169 K
-177 LVMEQYSIS
+177 
-186 DLGDS
+186 
-191 FLQESEE
+191 E
-198 EGVRLGEDNLQQRED
+198 EGVRFGEDNLQQPED
-213 SLRYGKDGL
+213 SLRYRKDGL
-222 QCGEDESPC
+222 QCREDDLQYSENGLKYGEDAILSE
-231 EEEGLQHGKE
+231 KY
-241 SLVSVRYSISDLGD
+241 SVSDLGD

-269 SYFDQRLRERNACV
+269 SYFDQRLRERNACI
-283 LHPYAN
+283 LHSYTN

-307 LNSEHIP
+307 LNNEHIP

-340 KEALLCTALNH
+340 KEALLRTALNH

-358 YRTVVPHTSPTADFS
+358 YRTVVPHASPD
-373 TIAAANSNGT
+373 G
-383 SKAASN
+383 
-389 ITDVEDSSTT
+389 
-399 PTVAS
+399 
-404 NAVDS
+404 
-409 YTSSSAVS
+409 
-417 KATTEAASIG
+417 
-427 TSEFVSNASSEEG
+427 G

-470 IHLSDPLLTNN
+470 IHLSDQLLTNN
-481 NGSYIIENG
+481 NGSYCIESG
-490 KCFKT
+490 KCYKT
-495 TDNEGIQTERN
+495 TNNKGIQTERN
-506 YSFQKGIINKP
+506 YSFQKGIINKQ
-517 GITNDRIDASPCN
+517 S
-530 TTEGYAMMQHSEDT
+530 DT

-549 GTPGDYYLETDKE
+549 GTPCNCHSKADNE
-562 AFETLTMDI
+562 AFEVLTMDI
-571 GQLAHFIIYPE
+571 GQLAHFLIYPE
-582 YPFMSLM
+582 HPFMSLM

>member
-73 LPEAQGRGLMRS
+73 LPEAQGRGLMRK

-91 KEMERRQ
+91 KEMDRRQ

-109 WLYGFYEKSGYV
+109 WLYGFYEKSGYA
-121 TVFAYNQ
+121 TVFTYIQ
-128 QVYPPKDRSLV
+128 QVYPPK
-139 SATDRTSTS
+139 
-148 SVGFPPKEQRLG
+148 EQRL
-160 EDDLQCGEN
+160 
-169 GLKQGEDA
+169 GEDA
-177 LVMEQYSIS
+177 LVMEQYS
-186 DLGDS
+186 
-191 FLQESEE
+191 F
-198 EGVRLGEDNLQQRED
+198 
-213 SLRYGKDGL
+213 
-222 QCGEDESPC
+222 
-231 EEEGLQHGKE
+231 
-241 SLVSVRYSISDLGD
+241 SDLGD
-255 SFLQKREDLMDACF
+255 SFLQKREDLMSACF
-269 SYFDQRLRERNACV
+269 SYFDQRLRERNACI
-283 LHPYAN
+283 LHSYTN

-340 KEALLCTALNH
+340 KEALLRTALNH

-358 YRTVVPHTSPTADFS
+358 YRTVV
-373 TIAAANSNGT
+373 SNT
-383 SKAASN
+383 
-389 ITDVEDSSTT
+389 
-399 PTVAS
+399 
-404 NAVDS
+404 
-409 YTSSSAVS
+409 
-417 KATTEAASIG
+417 
-427 TSEFVSNASSEEG
+427 SSEEG

>member
-24 LFFHEVVRDENIRVL
+24 LFFHEVVREENIRVL

-73 LPEAQGRGLMRS
+73 LPEAQGRGLMRR

-109 WLYGFYEKSGYV
+109 WLYGFYEKSGYA

-128 QVYPPKDRSLV
+128 QVYPPK
-139 SATDRTSTS
+139 
-148 SVGFPPKEQRLG
+148 EQRLG
-160 EDDLQCGEN
+160 EDDLQCGEETLQCGEN

-198 EGVRLGEDNLQQRED
+198 EGVRLGEDNLQERED

-222 QCGEDESPC
+222 QCGEDDLQYSEN
-231 EEEGLQHGKE
+231 GLKYGEDAILLEQ
-241 SLVSVRYSISDLGD
+241 YSISDLGD
-255 SFLQKREDLMDACF
+255 SFLQKREDLMGACF
-269 SYFDQRLRERNACV
+269 SYFDQRLRERNACI
-283 LHPYAN
+283 LHSYAN

-307 LNSEHIP
+307 LNNEHIP

-340 KEALLCTALNH
+340 KEVLLRTALNH

-358 YRTVVPHTSPTADFS
+358 YRTVVPHASPTADS
-373 TIAAANSNGT
+373 SAIAA
-383 SKAASN
+383 
-389 ITDVEDSSTT
+389 
-399 PTVAS
+399 
-404 NAVDS
+404 
-409 YTSSSAVS
+409 
-417 KATTEAASIG
+417 AASIG

-451 DANKMLSM
+451 DANKVLSM

-464 PERRLI
+464 PERRMI

-495 TDNEGIQTERN
+495 TNNEHI
-506 YSFQKGIINKP
+506 
-517 GITNDRIDASPCN
+517 
-530 TTEGYAMMQHSEDT
+530 H
-544 KTGGD
+544 
-549 GTPGDYYLETDKE
+549 
-562 AFETLTMDI
+562 AFEVLTMDI
-571 GQLAHFIIYPE
+571 GQLAHFLIYPE
-582 YPFMSLM
+582 QPFMSLM

>member
-24 LFFHEVVRDENIRVL
+24 LFFHEVVCEENIRVL

-73 LPEAQGRGLMRS
+73 LPEAQGRGLMRR

-91 KEMERRQ
+91 KEMEHRQ

-109 WLYGFYEKSGYV
+109 WLYGFYEKSGYA

-128 QVYPPKDRSLV
+128 QVYPPKGRSLV
-139 SATDRTSTS
+139 SATERTSPS

-160 EDDLQCGEN
+160 EEGFSC
-169 GLKQGEDA
+169 KK
-177 LVMEQYSIS
+177 
-186 DLGDS
+186 
-191 FLQESEE
+191 
-198 EGVRLGEDNLQQRED
+198 EGVRLGEDNLQQPED
-213 SLRYGKDGL
+213 SLRYEKDGL
-222 QCGEDESPC
+222 QCGEDDLQYSEN
-231 EEEGLQHGKE
+231 GLKYGEDAILLEK
-241 SLVSVRYSISDLGD
+241 YSISDLGD
-255 SFLQKREDLMDACF
+255 SFLQKREDLMGACF
-269 SYFDQRLRERNACV
+269 SYFDQRLRERNACI
-283 LHPYAN
+283 LHSYTN

-307 LNSEHIP
+307 LNNEHIP

-340 KEALLCTALNH
+340 KEVLLRTALNH

-358 YRTVVPHTSPTADFS
+358 YRTVVPHASPTADS
-373 TIAAANSNGT
+373 SAIAA
-383 SKAASN
+383 
-389 ITDVEDSSTT
+389 
-399 PTVAS
+399 
-404 NAVDS
+404 
-409 YTSSSAVS
+409 
-417 KATTEAASIG
+417 AASIG

-451 DANKMLSM
+451 DAYKVLSM

-481 NGSYIIENG
+481 NGSYCIESG
-490 KCFKT
+490 KCYKT
-495 TDNEGIQTERN
+495 TNNEGIQTERN
-506 YSFQKGIINKP
+506 YSFQKGKINKQ
-517 GITNDRIDASPCN
+517 S
-530 TTEGYAMMQHSEDT
+530 DT

-549 GTPGDYYLETDKE
+549 GITGENAEDYAMSHLIEDAKDRGDGTPCNCHSKADNE
-562 AFETLTMDI
+562 AFEVLTMDI
-571 GQLAHFIIYPE
+571 GQLAHFLIYPE
-582 YPFMSLM
+582 QPFMSLM

>member
-24 LFFHEVVRDENIRVL
+24 LFFHEAVREENICVL

-73 LPEAQGRGLMRS
+73 LPEAQGRGLMRR

-109 WLYGFYEKSGYV
+109 WLYGFYEKSGYA

-128 QVYPPKDRSLV
+128 QVYPPKGRSLV
-139 SATDRTSTS
+139 SATERTSPS

-160 EDDLQCGEN
+160 EEGFSC
-169 GLKQGEDA
+169 K
-177 LVMEQYSIS
+177 
-186 DLGDS
+186 
-191 FLQESEE
+191 E
-198 EGVRLGEDNLQQRED
+198 EGVRLGEDNLQQPED

-222 QCGEDESPC
+222 QCGEDDLQYSEN
-231 EEEGLQHGKE
+231 GLKYGEDAILSEQ
-241 SLVSVRYSISDLGD
+241 YSISDLGD
-255 SFLQKREDLMDACF
+255 SFLQKREDLMGACF

-307 LNSEHIP
+307 LNNEHIP

-340 KEALLCTALNH
+340 KEVLLRTALNH

-358 YRTVVPHTSPTADFS
+358 YRTVV
-373 TIAAANSNGT
+373 
-383 SKAASN
+383 
-389 ITDVEDSSTT
+389 
-399 PTVAS
+399 
-404 NAVDS
+404 
-409 YTSSSAVS
+409 
-417 KATTEAASIG
+417 
-427 TSEFVSNASSEEG
+427 SNASSEEG
-440 QTIPFGMARII
+440 KTIPFGMARII
-451 DANKMLSM
+451 DAYKVLSM

-464 PERRLI
+464 PERRMI

-481 NGSYIIENG
+481 NGSYCIESG
-490 KCFKT
+490 KCYKT
-495 TDNEGIQTERN
+495 TINEHI
-506 YSFQKGIINKP
+506 
-517 GITNDRIDASPCN
+517 
-530 TTEGYAMMQHSEDT
+530 H
-544 KTGGD
+544 
-549 GTPGDYYLETDKE
+549 
-562 AFETLTMDI
+562 AFEVLTMDI
-571 GQLAHFIIYPE
+571 GQLAHFLIYPE
-582 YPFMSLM
+582 HPFMSLM

>member
-24 LFFHEVVRDENIRVL
+24 LFFHEVVREENIRVL

-73 LPEAQGRGLMRS
+73 LPEAQGRGLMRR

-109 WLYGFYEKSGYV
+109 WLYGFYEKSGYA

-128 QVYPPKDRSLV
+128 QVYPPKERSLV

-160 EDDLQCGEN
+160 EDDLQCGEETLQCGEN
-169 GLKQGEDA
+169 GLKHGKDA
-177 LVMEQYSIS
+177 LVMEQ
-186 DLGDS
+186 
-191 FLQESEE
+191 
-198 EGVRLGEDNLQQRED
+198 
-213 SLRYGKDGL
+213 
-222 QCGEDESPC
+222 
-231 EEEGLQHGKE
+231 
-241 SLVSVRYSISDLGD
+241 YSISDLGD

-269 SYFDQRLRERNACV
+269 SYFDQRLRERNACI

-307 LNSEHIP
+307 LNSKHIP

-340 KEALLCTALNH
+340 KEALLRTALNH

-358 YRTVVPHTSPTADFS
+358 YRTVV
-373 TIAAANSNGT
+373 SNT
-383 SKAASN
+383 
-389 ITDVEDSSTT
+389 
-399 PTVAS
+399 
-404 NAVDS
+404 
-409 YTSSSAVS
+409 
-417 KATTEAASIG
+417 
-427 TSEFVSNASSEEG
+427 SSEEG

-451 DANKMLSM
+451 DANKMLCM

-506 YSFQKGIINKP
+506 YSFQKGIINKQ
-517 GITNDRIDASPCN
+517 S
-530 TTEGYAMMQHSEDT
+530 DT

-571 GQLAHFIIYPE
+571 GQLAYFIIYPE

>member
-24 LFFHEVVRDENIRVL
+24 LFFHEVVREENIRVL

-73 LPEAQGRGLMRS
+73 LPEAQGRGLMRR

-109 WLYGFYEKSGYV
+109 WLYGFYEKSGYA

-128 QVYPPKDRSLV
+128 QVYPPK
-139 SATDRTSTS
+139 
-148 SVGFPPKEQRLG
+148 EQRFWEKG
-160 EDDLQCGEN
+160 FSCKED
-169 GLKQGEDA
+169 
-177 LVMEQYSIS
+177 
-186 DLGDS
+186 
-191 FLQESEE
+191 
-198 EGVRLGEDNLQQRED
+198 GVRLVEDSLQQRED
-213 SLRYGKDGL
+213 SLRYRKDGL
-222 QCGEDESPC
+222 QCGEDDLQYSEN
-231 EEEGLQHGKE
+231 GLKYGEDAILLEQ
-241 SLVSVRYSISDLGD
+241 YSISDLGD
-255 SFLQKREDLMDACF
+255 SFLQKREDLMGACF
-269 SYFDQRLRERNACV
+269 SYFDQRLRERNACI
-283 LHPYAN
+283 LHFYTN

-340 KEALLCTALNH
+340 KEVLLRTALNH

-358 YRTVVPHTSPTADFS
+358 YRTVVPHASPTADFS
-373 TIAAANSNGT
+373 TIAAADSNGT

-404 NAVDS
+404 NAFDS

-427 TSEFVSNASSEEG
+427 TSEVVCNASSEER
-440 QTIPFGMARII
+440 QTVPFGMARII

-481 NGSYIIENG
+481 NGSFCIESG
-490 KCFKT
+490 KCYKT
-495 TDNEGIQTERN
+495 TDNK
-506 YSFQKGIINKP
+506 Y
-517 GITNDRIDASPCN
+517 ND
-530 TTEGYAMMQHSEDT
+530 
-544 KTGGD
+544 
-549 GTPGDYYLETDKE
+549 
-562 AFETLTMDI
+562 AFEVLTMEI
-571 GQLAHFIIYPE
+571 GQLAHFLICPE